1 MDCKK
6 VGNLIFQLR
15 KEKGMT
21 QKQLAD
27 KMNISDKTISKWERG
42 QGCPD
47 ISLLPELAEILEIN
61 IGEILSGEINVNDLT
76 IGNINKIKFYMCSR
90 CHNLMTA
97 MGDAQISCCGKRV
110 QALIPELVNVE
121 HKLIIETIEDEL
133 FITTKHAMT
142 KDHYISFVAYVRG
155 DRVYIVKQYPE
166 WNMEFRLQK
175 QGHGRL
181 YFYCTKDGFFYQ
193 SI

>member
-6 VGNLIFQLR
+6 VGSLIFQLR

-27 KMNISDKTISKWERG
+27 RMNISDKTISKWERG

-47 ISLLPELAEILEIN
+47 ISLLPELAEILDIN
-61 IGEILSGEINVNDLT
+61 ISDILSGEIISNDLI
-76 IGNINKIKFYMCSR
+76 IGNIYKMKFYMCSR

-97 MGDAQISCCGKRV
+97 MGDAQIFCCGKRV
-110 QALIPELVNVE
+110 QPLIPESANAE
-121 HKLIIETIEDEL
+121 HNLSIEIIEDEL
-133 FITTKHAMT
+133 FITTKHDMT

-166 WNMEFRLQK
+166 WNMEFRFQK
-175 QGHGRL
+175 QGYGRL
-181 YFYCTKDGFFYQ
+181 YFYCVKHGLFYHT
-193 SI
+193 I